1 MARHRTETEHGVDG
15 DARVAIEAARDRFG
29 GLDFGASL
37 SGMLVAI
44 AMIVILGGLA
54 AAILGTVGY
63 QAGIDM
69 GEQELTVGG
78 GIAGLVVLFLAFLVG
93 GWAAG
98 RMARYN
104 GGLNGLMS
112 AVWMLI
118 LTVIF
123 AALGAW
129 INAEYN
135 VFFAADLPNWPANL
149 TGADATTIAVVTGIV
164 AILVTFAGGFLGGV
178 LGARYHRGA
187 DATIATV
194 AADRSYVD
202 VTTYEDEHRP
212 LEDWSDEE
220 LIDEYRTL
228 RRSDRTVEDRD
239 VELERQGHSLAE
251 VSDELERRGYDLDS
265 LEARKVR

>member
-1 MARHRTETEHGVDG
+1 MARHRTENGHEVEG
-15 DARVAIEAARDRFG
+15 DARVAIEAARERFG

-63 QAGIDM
+63 QAGIDI

-78 GIAGLVVLFLAFLVG
+78 AIAGLVVLFLAFLVG

-129 INAEYN
+129 ISAEYN
-135 VFFAADLPNWPANL
+135 VFFAADLPNWPANW
-149 TGADATTIAVVTGIV
+149 TAADATTIAAVSGIV
-164 AILVTFAGGFLGGV
+164 AVLVTFAGGFLGGV
-178 LGARYHRGA
+178 LGARYHRAA
-187 DATIATV
+187 DATIANL
-194 AADRSYVD
+194 ASDRSYVD
-202 VTTYEDEHRP
+202 ETTYEGEHSP
-212 LEDWSDEE
+212 LENWSDEE

-239 VELERQGHSLAE
+239 VELERDGHSLAE
-251 VSDELERRGYDLDS
+251 VSDELERRGYDLES